1 MFYRGAWLAN
11 VGIAW
16 GGVIWVFAMRS
27 GTLLSDKLFVWFALW
42 GSVLLLYNTWTCALH
57 KYLIWISLNFFV
69 YVKSL
74 NVWWF
79 QVEDIFALVE
89 TQYYQWIILLPNK
102 TNPYLQTTC
111 KKKKRLFNI
120 WNAND
125 SLVVTHALC
134 VDPFLTSQMSLG
146 SRCGDPG
153 KPPTQGKT
161 RDGNQIPPKYVWSV
175 DLDRETNTF
184 QIPDLCPESD
194 IPNTQCR
201 WGIGGMP
208 SRPSAGDKA
217 RGS

>member
-111 KKKKRLFNI
+111 KKKKDYSIFEMLMIALSLPMLFV
-120 WNAND
+120 
-125 SLVVTHALC
+125 LT
-134 VDPFLTSQMSLG
+134 PFWHP
-146 SRCGDPG
+146 RCP
-153 KPPTQGKT
+153 
-161 RDGNQIPPKYVWSV
+161 W
-175 DLDRETNTF
+175 DLDVEIRGNPRLRGKQETATKSHLSMYEVS
-184 QIPDLCPESD
+184 I
-194 IPNTQCR
+194 
-201 WGIGGMP
+201 
-208 SRPSAGDKA
+208 
-217 RGS
+217 

>member
-16 GGVIWVFAMRS
+16 GGVIWAFAMRS

-42 GSVLLLYNTWTCALH
+42 GSVLLLYNTWARALH
-57 KYLIWISLNFFV
+57 KYLIWISLNLFV

-74 NVWWF
+74 NARWF

-89 TQYYQWIILLPNK
+89 TQYYQWIMLPPNK

-111 KKKKRLFNI
+111 KNRLFNI

-125 SLVVTHALC
+125 SLVVTNTLC
-134 VDPFLTSQMSLG
+134 VDPFLTSQMSLR

-153 KPPTQGKT
+153 KPPIQGKT
-161 RDGNQIPPKYVWSV
+161 RDSNQIPPYVRSV
-175 DLDRETNTF
+175 DLDQETNRF
-184 QIPDLCPESD
+184 QTPDLFPESD
-194 IPNTQCR
+194 IPNTPMPVRCR
-201 WGIGGMP
+201 RNAESP
-208 SRPSAGDKA
+208 
-217 RGS
+217 